1 MSGGLSVDFGE
12 PWVTELALMAEQK
25 RLGCTLEGIIEK
37 GII

>member
-12 PWVTELALMAEQK
+12 PWVTVLALMAEQK
-25 RLGCTLEGIIEK
+25 RLECTPKGIIER